1 MGQAAPQASQ
11 AGGARGAEPGVSSV
25 PLLPHRAR
33 QEQQHVGHSWQ
44 HTLLALRKAE
54 QTRLVP
60 RGDRERSGKPWHRGH
75 LAPGEADQENQQMEI
90 ALIPGAGSKITQ
102 RNRCRARALLLPPT
116 SRVFMGRM
124 GKFTSNLHH

>member
-33 QEQQHVGHSWQ
+33 PEQQHVGHSWQ

-90 ALIPGAGSKITQ
+90 ALIPGAGSKITNPEESLQ
-102 RNRCRARALLLPPT
+102 GTSSAPPSHLPGLYGKNR
-116 SRVFMGRM
+116 
-124 GKFTSNLHH
+124 

>member
-1 MGQAAPQASQ
+1 M
-11 AGGARGAEPGVSSV
+11 
-25 PLLPHRAR
+25 
-33 QEQQHVGHSWQ
+33 GHSWQ

-90 ALIPGAGSKITQ
+90 ALIPGAGSKITNPEESLQ
-102 RNRCRARALLLPPT
+102 GTSSAPP
-116 SRVFMGRM
+116 SRVFVGRM